1 MSHWLTLAYVVRSR
15 SSGYGVDI
23 VLIFVERGPPT
34 RNKAGRAASR
44 PFYAASGGQGVKQ
57 VAPRSQAGFQ
67 PTAAGLGILGPM
79 ALCDLNA
86 RARLS
91 RKSWP
96 ESSRSKWLRVAETGS
111 NGDSKQMSVSANSC
125 PRNQSQKRRSTKS
138 AVFVVEPAGRG
149 QAAARI
155 AAIFAA

>member
-96 ESSRSKWLRVAETGS
+96 ESSRSKWLRSPNRV
-111 NGDSKQMSVSANSC
+111 KWRQQANVCLGRSL
-125 PRNQSQKRRSTKS
+125 PPQPAPKRRSQKRAPFFYRVRRV
-138 AVFVVEPAGRG
+138 AR
-149 QAAARI
+149 QAAP
-155 AAIFAA
+155 